1 MTLPDQL
8 TVARVLAV
16 PVVVVLFAWDFPDH
30 DAWATGN
37 TAPAGQPKP
46 YEAAYKAMKALKPL
60 ATALM
65 KKEISP
71 GIT

>member
-30 DAWATGN
+30 DAWATGVFVV
-37 TAPAGQPKP
+37 
-46 YEAAYKAMKALKPL
+46 AM
-60 ATALM
+60 ATD
-65 KKEISP
+65 
-71 GIT
+71 